1 MGDMKFD
8 ARYWQSRY
16 EAGNTPWDIGYPSP
30 ALIRYFDQLPDK
42 SIRIL
47 IPGAGFGHEAAWLL
61 ANGFANTFVCEWAPT
76 AVAGFL
82 VAYPA
87 FPKDHIL
94 EGDFF
99 KLEDSFDLLVEQT
112 FLSAIHP
119 DQWDRYALQCKRL
132 LDPGG
137 TLAGLLFAQP
147 FEEDGPPFG
156 GTPEQYMALFSP
168 HFNQVSLSPCEHSI
182 GPRQGRELFLEARE
196 PQ

>member
-1 MGDMKFD
+1 MKFD

-30 ALIRYFDQLPDK
+30 ALIRYFEQLPDK

-61 ANGFANTFVCEWAPT
+61 ENGFEQTYICEWASQ

-82 VAYPA
+82 VAYRS
-87 FPKDHIL
+87 FPKDQIL
-94 EGDFF
+94 QGDFF
-99 KLEDSFDLLVEQT
+99 RLEESFDLLVEQT

-119 DQWDRYALQCKRL
+119 DQWYRYAQQCKTL
-132 LDPGG
+132 LGQRG

-147 FEEDGPPFG
+147 FDEPGPPFG

-168 HFNQVSLSPCEHSI
+168 HFKRISLTPCVHSI
-182 GPRQGRELFLEARE
+182 TPRQGRELFLEATNS
-196 PQ
+196 